1 MMPGDNARR
10 KATSPLQTE
19 RMLRS
24 KGETCQICRMPTVV
38 GQTDTQNPSV
48 MCSGCNLAFH
58 TSCGGISDNLYFCF
72 IVSKCKPWYCYVCNL
87 EHRDSLTSKFESFSK
102 IEDVA
107 HSVSSQVQTL
117 SQEIQKIR
125 SSESSWQQEFSSRL
139 DEIDGSIENKV
150 EAAITNRLAELTT
163 NHATISN
170 PAPSVSSNYR
180 KNLVATCVPEV
191 PGENV
196 VTIVKRL
203 AKQINFTQSGFID
216 NCFRVSKKDGRDTSD
231 KPPTILIKFTTEI
244 SRDSFIKCYFTYIKR
259 NQLTPSDIGLE
270 GNSRIYVN
278 EHLSPEIQPL
288 LKKALSLRREGVL
301 LQVASHCTYLSV
313 KLSVNGRIIWRRIHN
328 ENDLLGLCDQ

>member
-1 MMPGDNARR
+1 M
-10 KATSPLQTE
+10 
-19 RMLRS
+19 
-24 KGETCQICRMPTVV
+24 
-38 GQTDTQNPSV
+38 
-48 MCSGCNLAFH
+48 
-58 TSCGGISDNLYFCF
+58 
-72 IVSKCKPWYCYVCNL
+72 
-87 EHRDSLTSKFESFSK
+87 
-102 IEDVA
+102 
-107 HSVSSQVQTL
+107 
-117 SQEIQKIR
+117 
-125 SSESSWQQEFSSRL
+125 
-139 DEIDGSIENKV
+139 
-150 EAAITNRLAELTT
+150 
-163 NHATISN
+163 
-170 PAPSVSSNYR
+170 
-180 KNLVATCVPEV
+180 
-191 PGENV
+191 
-196 VTIVKRL
+196 TIVKRL